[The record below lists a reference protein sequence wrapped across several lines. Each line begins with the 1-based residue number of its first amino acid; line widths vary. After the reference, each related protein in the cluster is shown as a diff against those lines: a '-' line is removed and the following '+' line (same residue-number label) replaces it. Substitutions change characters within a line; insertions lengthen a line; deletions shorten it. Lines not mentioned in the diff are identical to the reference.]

1 MTFLLQRSVN
11 NRKIIHKHRESQRK
25 ADEKSEASG
34 NCLGTFLFTN
44 EIEAISV

>member
-34 NCLGTFLFTN
+34 KDFKMDSN
-44 EIEAISV
+44 S